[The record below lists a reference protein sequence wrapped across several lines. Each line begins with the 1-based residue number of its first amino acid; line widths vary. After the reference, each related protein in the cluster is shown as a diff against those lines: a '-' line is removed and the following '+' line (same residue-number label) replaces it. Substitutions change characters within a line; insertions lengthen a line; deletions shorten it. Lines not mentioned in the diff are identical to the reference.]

1 MNEERT
7 PLCDLCLDVV
17 TNGCT
22 EEERL
27 AFERHLP
34 GCEACQA
41 EMKELRETWEALS
54 ADMKWMSPP
63 EDLKEQVLN
72 AAFAADQPELEP
84 VQEQE
89 KAPVKMFHIAGS
101 EQARRRAVRRSRF
114 MTAAA
119 SIMLVLFLASAS
131 WNYKMYNEQ
140 AADPMPVE
148 KALSVSASQI
158 KMAVPLHTQ
167 SAEYAQAYGF
177 ACIVDNGNSKQ
188 FVVYVYG
195 APETAA
201 SQAYQVWL
209 IKDGVRTS
217 AGTFRVRTE
226 GNNTSLGVL
235 SMPMKSSNLKFDAIG
250 ITLEPDDKG
259 SQPRG
264 EKMFSSI

>member
-1 MNEERT
+1 MNKEHT

-17 TNGCT
+17 TNECT

-34 GCEACQA
+34 SCPACQA

-72 AAFAADQPELEP
+72 AAFAADLPEPGP
-84 VQEQE
+84 VQEQ
-89 KAPVKMFHIAGS
+89 APVPMFHIAGS

-119 SIMLVLFLASAS
+119 AVMLVLFLASAS
-131 WNYKMYNEQ
+131 WNYKMYSEQ
-140 AADPMPVE
+140 AAAPMPVE
-148 KALSVSASQI
+148 KALNVSASQI
-158 KMAVPLHTQ
+158 KMAVPLHAQ
-167 SAEYAQAYGF
+167 SAEYSQAYGF

-217 AGTFRVRTE
+217 AGTFRVQTE
-226 GNNTSLGVL
+226 GNNTRLGVL
-235 SMPMKSSNLKFDAIG
+235 SMPMKSANLQFDAIG

-264 EKMFSSI
+264 VKMFSSI